1 MFFTISKRVNIDEI
15 IIPDDYSKKK
25 PGTRKLI
32 RKTAEFIKTGK
43 LDKIYVSKDLTLF
56 DGYCSYLIYKA
67 LGYETVKIIKVKE
80 KKEKKIGF

>member
-1 MFFTISKRVNIDEI
+1 MLFTISKRVSIHKVK
-15 IIPDDYSKKK
+15 IPDEFRDTPPSM
-25 PGTRKLI
+25 GKLI

-67 LGYETVKIIKVKE
+67 LGYETVKVIKVKE
-80 KKEKKIGF
+80 KEEKKIGF